1 MGNLDKFFLKIFGS
15 LFLELRE
22 LAYLCP
28 IEIIMAVQLSD
39 KKLKLIEELG
49 MHFEKSGTQ
58 PAASRIFA
66 LLMISDENE
75 LTFEEIYGI
84 LNISKSAASNAI
96 NLLINTHRVEYI
108 TRPGERKRYFRCKVK
123 SLNEGVQRTL
133 ENMGVFNSILKKV
146 LEQRSEEK
154 KEFNEGL
161 EDVIDYLD
169 FMRMELPVLFQK
181 WENRKK

>member
-1 MGNLDKFFLKIFGS
+1 MTV
-15 LFLELRE
+15 E
-22 LAYLCP
+22 
-28 IEIIMAVQLSD
+28 LSD

-66 LLMISDENE
+66 LLMISDETE

-123 SLNEGVQRTL
+123 SLNEGVQRSL
-133 ENMGVFNSILKKV
+133 DNMEVFNALLKQV
-146 LEQRSEEK
+146 LTERSEEK

-161 EDVIDYLD
+161 EDVVSYLD
-169 FMRMELPVLFQK
+169 FMRIELPALFQK
-181 WENRKK
+181 WENLKK